1 MGIIDDDDYLM
12 VDDDEYEAVKKKKE
26 KERSKRLGEEAAP
39 YLKEGMGTSWRTTIV
54 WENEVTHS
62 KRLLFMLGA
71 LNMIEQYTNGATPEQ
86 IYDKYHTFPDNE
98 YNAMI
103 ENLKK
108 YFAKGEELADLLEQQ
123 KKNGLGF

>member
-1 MGIIDDDDYLM
+1 MNDNITN
-12 VDDDEYEAVKKKKE
+12 KKKE
-26 KERSKRLGEEAAP
+26 LWQRKILQP
-39 YLKEGMGTSWRTTIV
+39 
-54 WENEVTHS
+54 N
-62 KRLLFMLGA
+62 
-71 LNMIEQYTNGATPEQ
+71 
-86 IYDKYHTFPDNE
+86 DE